1 MRELTRL
8 KLARSRLVSRPNR
21 FVVVAER
28 EGVQIRLHNRN
39 TGRLEELLRPGAEL
53 LYASRTSGRGPSSTG
68 GTLIGVMTSEGV
80 ALTDPL
86 TQARA
91 FELAWRLGLVNWLRG
106 WRMTKAEASAMGVRL
121 DYEMLG
127 PRGSV
132 GYLEL
137 KSAVYLD
144 PMRRCS
150 YPDAPSERGL
160 GHVVALR
167 SLREEGR
174 RAVVAFVVAHPSCRS
189 FRPFAERH
197 PELAEEL
204 VRASEAGVEV
214 RAVKVV
220 LRVDGS
226 VSLEEPD
233 LPVLLG

>member
-1 MRELTRL
+1 
-8 KLARSRLVSRPNR
+8 
-21 FVVVAER
+21 
-28 EGVQIRLHNRN
+28 
-39 TGRLEELLRPGAEL
+39 
-53 LYASRTSGRGPSSTG
+53 
-68 GTLIGVMTSEGV
+68 
-80 ALTDPL
+80 
-86 TQARA
+86 
-91 FELAWRLGLVNWLRG
+91 
-106 WRMTKAEASAMGVRL
+106 
-121 DYEMLG
+121 
-127 PRGSV
+127 
-132 GYLEL
+132 
-137 KSAVYLD
+137 VYLD

>member
-1 MRELTRL
+1 MRALMRL
-8 KLARSRLVSRPNR
+8 EVARSRFVSRPNR
-21 FVVVAER
+21 FVVVAESG
-28 EGVQIRLHNRN
+28 GVRISLHNRN

-53 LYASRTSGRGPSSTG
+53 LHVTRPSGRGPSSTD
-68 GTLIGVMTSEGV
+68 GTLIGVMTGEGA
-80 ALTDPL
+80 ALTDPP

-106 WRMTKAEASAMGVRL
+106 WRMIRAEVRAMGVRL

-127 PRGSV
+127 PGGRV

-160 GHVVALR
+160 SHVVALR
-167 SLREEGR
+167 SLREVGR

-189 FRPFAERH
+189 FRPLAERH

-204 VRASEAGVEV
+204 ARATEAGVEV
-214 RAVKVV
+214 RALKAV

-233 LPVLLG
+233 LPVLLR